1 MVQRL
6 HPRCPPQH
14 SASPLPPAR
23 YYNELVKENEI
34 KDPFAPSDG
43 RFALCYY
50 RTWRGTNQKAAR
62 GGLWPGHLQHIILS
76 PPVAICD
83 IPFLSA
89 ETFWELGNWTHCSD
103 TCSHLEAWI
112 QRPQCLMANG
122 QEVSEALCDEIRKP
136 RAAFQPCNNQDCPH
150 QGVCSHSSLLATSVS
165 LVLKCMVILT
175 E

>member
-6 HPRCPPQH
+6 RPGCP
-14 SASPLPPAR
+14 SPHPPAPR
-23 YYNELVKENEI
+23 QVLQRASQRKWDKGPLCTVWWQI
-34 KDPFAPSDG
+34 L
-43 RFALCYY
+43 LCYY
-50 RTWRGTNQKAAR
+50 RPWQGTNQKAAP

-103 TCSHLEAWI
+103 TCGHLEAQI

-122 QEVSEALCDEIRKP
+122 QEVSEAFCDEIRKP

-150 QGVCSHSSLLATSVS
+150 RGVCSHSSLLATSVS
-165 LVLKCMVILT
+165 LALKCTVILI